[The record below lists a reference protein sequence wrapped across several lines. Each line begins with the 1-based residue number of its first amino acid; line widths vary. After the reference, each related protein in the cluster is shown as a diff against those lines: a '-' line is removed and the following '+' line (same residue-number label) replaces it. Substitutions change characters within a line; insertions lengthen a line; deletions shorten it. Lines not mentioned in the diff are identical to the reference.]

1 MTGGGAADG
10 SIARHRSRRSDWPD
24 GRWYMGDH
32 LCDSQRMEEAEM
44 TMTRLEELLVFLGA
58 FVALVIVTAIHI
70 RIRDMEDD
78 ENV

>member
-1 MTGGGAADG
+1 
-10 SIARHRSRRSDWPD
+10 
-24 GRWYMGDH
+24 
-32 LCDSQRMEEAEM
+32 M

-70 RIRDMEDD
+70 RIRIMEED